1 MNSQSVVA
9 FTYNYRCLQRTH
21 SAGSTSAAAA
31 PAVAQHKLRCQLYKR
46 EREWAANCV
55 NLLSLKLLFSHLQL
69 AACCMQLC
77 TTERQLPSCQVFTQ
91 LIVCFNC
98 RRRVCGAAK
107 VPKYSHCLS
116 KLFGTQ
122 CNTHTHSLS
131 STSHA
136 LTLRERRQRK
146 SPYQAGSEQ

>member
-9 FTYNYRCLQRTH
+9 FTHNYRCLQRTH
-21 SAGSTSAAAA
+21 PAGSTSAAAA
-31 PAVAQHKLRCQLYKR
+31 PAVAQHKLRSQLYKR

-131 STSHA
+131 TSHA
-136 LTLRERRQRK
+136 HTLRERRQRK